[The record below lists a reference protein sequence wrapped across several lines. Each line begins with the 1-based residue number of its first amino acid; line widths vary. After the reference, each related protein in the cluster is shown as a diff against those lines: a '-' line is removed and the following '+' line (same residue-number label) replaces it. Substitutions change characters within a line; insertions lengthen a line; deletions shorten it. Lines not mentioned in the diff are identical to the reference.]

1 MNKIESYKSLLSTT
15 ANETTMKPEYST
27 NEELMCGVIK
37 YNNRTYL
44 VDFSIKD
51 RLINNSKKFSFV
63 FVNENDIYPSYAS
76 NYKRINYLTFI
87 YNYNPDSVYCVFKNG
102 NQYDLRRK
110 NVELYHHYHKQMIE
124 NKKYEIIEY
133 IEGHYYTIGQDANIM
148 KNPLWRVKEKGS
160 DKEMLLMYCEKDTIV
175 KLCDKS
181 YQVIQEY
188 EKNENDGKKITWY
201 KHQNGYIL
209 FSKNLFIHQI
219 ITGCYGNGK
228 GTKNISVDHIDRDPL
243 NNTFDN
249 LRIATREMQE
259 QNSKG
264 IMLGTKRERNH
275 NAKDLPEGIEQHM
288 MKKYVIYYHEWLDK
302 EHTKSRE
309 FFKVEKHPKLDKTW
323 IGTKSGKVSIM
334 EKLNQA
340 NKIVDD
346 LENDVYPETETPTL
360 PKYISLVIVREKPH
374 LVFEKRTDGKRLG
387 LKMVLPEEYDLQE
400 QLTILNKK
408 IKEKYE
414 GESVM

>member
-1 MNKIESYKSLLSTT
+1 MNKIDSYQSLSSTKT
-15 ANETTMKPEYST
+15 INETEMKPEYST

-51 RLINNSKKFSFV
+51 KLINSKNKFV

-87 YNYNPDSVYCVFKNG
+87 FNYNPELDYCVFKNG

-110 NVELYHHYHKQMIE
+110 NVELYHHYHKELIE
-124 NKKYEIIEY
+124 NKKYEVIEY
-133 IEGHYYTIGQDANIM
+133 IEGHYYKIGQDANIM
-148 KNPLWRVKEKGS
+148 KNPMWRVKEKETGK
-160 DKEMLLMYCEKDTIV
+160 DYLLMYCEKDTIV

-181 YQVIQEY
+181 YQVITEY
-188 EKNENDGKKITWY
+188 EKNENTGKPITFF
-201 KHQNGYIL
+201 KHANGYIL
-209 FSKNLFIHQI
+209 CSKNLYIHQI
-219 ITGCYGNGK
+219 ITGCNGNGQ
-228 GTKNISVDHIDRDPL
+228 GTKNISVDHIDQDPL
-243 NNTFDN
+243 NNTFEN

-264 IMLGTKRERNH
+264 IKEGTKRARKTS
-275 NAKDLPEGIEQHM
+275 ARDLPEGIEQDM
-288 MKKYVIYYHEWLDK
+288 LKKYVVYYHEWLDK

-309 FFKVEKHPKLDKTW
+309 FFKIEKHPKLNKPW
-323 IGTKSGKVSIM
+323 ISTKSGKVSIM

-346 LENDVYPETETPTL
+346 LEKDIYPVTETPTL
-360 PKYISLVIVREKPH
+360 PKYISLVIAREKPH
-374 LVFEKRTDGKRLG
+374 LVFEKRTDGKRIG

-400 QLTILNKK
+400 QLVILNEK

-414 GESVM
+414 GESVL